1 MEDEG
6 GTLQKGLKFNLM
18 NENVNDSPR
27 IHLPLNYPPGS
38 PDLGRHYRS
47 NSPLPSIQLQ
57 PQSPSASK
65 KHQAVQD
72 LPATNTFVGTGDNNS
87 TGSDQ
92 YSDYSYK
99 ANSSKYSTKQVGD
112 DFESMAGYHS
122 PGYHS
127 SGYPSSGYQS
137 SGYQSSG
144 YYSPRYHSTGY
155 QSNGYHS
162 NVVWTDDMY

>member
-1 MEDEG
+1 MAKGKRAKKGKAPKPAKPLEEDEEAS
-6 GTLQKGLKFNLM
+6 LQKGLKFNLI
-18 NENVNDSPR
+18 NDNVNDSPR

-99 ANSSKYSTKQVGD
+99 ANPPKYSSKQVGD
-112 DFESMAGYHS
+112 YANTSM
-122 PGYHS
+122 
-127 SGYPSSGYQS
+127 YQRDI
-137 SGYQSSG
+137 YWTN
-144 YYSPRYHSTGY
+144 R
-155 QSNGYHS
+155 
-162 NVVWTDDMY
+162 VW